1 MVDNRSRSVAQGQ
14 HARKRGNFV
23 AEQQRV
29 VGIDLGTTN
38 SLIAFMQ
45 GDAPIVIP
53 GEDGSPIVPSVV
65 AFDQE
70 TASGFSVGNAARGVL
85 LTHSANAVYS
95 VKRLMGRDLTD
106 IQDELKLFPFQ
117 LAEGLQPGEV
127 LKLNIGGLTLTPPE
141 VSAYILLQLK
151 RNAERFFGVEVTKAV
166 ITVPAYF
173 NDAQRQATKDAGRIA
188 GLDVLRL
195 VNEPTAAALAYGLD
209 KNPDGSAKDGIIAVY
224 DFGGGTF
231 DISILKLHEGI
242 FEVIAT
248 GGDTHLGGDDIDNLL
263 TAVALDDIRGDLGL
277 DISTNPEVVQQL
289 RKAVIE
295 AKIALSDAESTRILL
310 EIPAGTGK
318 SQIPSGDDN
327 KELNTKAGAPPLSA
341 VERVDSE
348 MWEGK
353 NSGPTQ
359 PTHYAREITRAQ
371 YEQLIAPIIARTA
384 APVKQAL
391 RDAGFTAA
399 DIDEVVMVGGSTRI
413 PAVRKLVT
421 ELFDLEARGRKLHT
435 ELNPD
440 EVVAL
445 GAAVQAQILS
455 GEYSSATDDLLL
467 LDVTPLSL
475 GIEAL
480 GGVVA
485 KIIQRNS
492 TIPASATEHFTTGVD
507 GQTNVAIHV
516 LQGERE
522 LAKDCRSLARFDLK
536 GIPPMVAGLP
546 RIEVK
551 FLIDA
556 NGILHVSAR
565 EQRSGQEAAVEVK
578 PTYGLTDEQV
588 EAMILESF
596 DNAEEDITARQV
608 IEAKNEAET
617 IMTAVEKGEKTPA
630 WQQLTFDE
638 HAAIK
643 AAASELK
650 QAVIGGDY
658 KVIRKGIDQLDKK
671 TRRFAEIMMDSA
683 VTGALG
689 GKTMAAA
696 GADLAA
702 SQQGAAPSAP
712 HAFAKAEVSEA
723 TPAPDPFAD
732 AEADLE
738 TPGESTE
745 D

>member
-1 MVDNRSRSVAQGQ
+1 LQSLRAVKRSL
-14 HARKRGNFV
+14 V
-23 AEQQRV
+23 AEQQQRV

-38 SLIAFMQ
+38 SLVAFMQ
-45 GDAPIVIP
+45 GDTPQVIP

-70 TASGFSVGNAARGVL
+70 TKEGFAVGNAARDVL
-85 LTHSANAVYS
+85 LKQPASAVYS
-95 VKRLMGRDLTD
+95 VKRLMGRDIED
-106 IQDELKLFPFQ
+106 VQPELMLFPFRV
-117 LAEGLQPGEV
+117 AEGLKAGEV
-127 LKLNIGGLTLTPPE
+127 LKLDVGGLTLTPPE
-141 VSAYILLQLK
+141 ISAYVLLQLK
-151 RNAERFFGVEVTKAV
+151 RNAERFFGAPVAKAV

-188 GLDVLRL
+188 GLEVLRL

-209 KNPDGSAKDGIIAVY
+209 KLHGGKDGIIAVY

-242 FEVIAT
+242 FEVIST
-248 GGDTHLGGDDIDNLL
+248 GGDTHLGGDDIDHLL
-263 TAVALDDIRGDLGL
+263 LGVAIDDIRGDLGI
-277 DISTNPEVVQQL
+277 DVTTQPEAIQAL
-289 RKAVIE
+289 RKGVID
-295 AKIALSDAESTRILL
+295 AKIALSSNPTARIQVELAGGKQYL
-310 EIPAGTGK
+310 REI
-318 SQIPSGDDN
+318 
-327 KELNTKAGAPPLSA
+327 
-341 VERVDSE
+341 
-348 MWEGK
+348 
-353 NSGPTQ
+353 
-359 PTHYAREITRAQ
+359 AREQ
-371 YEQLIAPIIARTA
+371 YEQLIAPVIERTA
-384 APVKQAL
+384 APVRQAL
-391 RDAGFTAA
+391 KDSGLAPEQ
-399 DIDEVVMVGGSTRI
+399 IDEVVMVGGSTRI
-413 PAVRKLVT
+413 PAVRALVT
-421 ELFDLEARGRKLHT
+421 KLFDLESRGRKLHT

-455 GEYSSATDDLLL
+455 GEASAATDDLLL

-556 NGILHVSAR
+556 NGILQVSAR
-565 EQRSGQEAAVEVK
+565 EQRSGKEAQVEVK

-588 EAMILESF
+588 ESMILESF
-596 DNAEEDITARQV
+596 DMAEADITARQV
-608 IEAKNEAET
+608 IEAKNEAQT
-617 IMTAVEKGEKTPA
+617 ILDAVEKGEKMPV
-630 WQQLTFDE
+630 WQQLTLIE
-638 HAAIK
+638 RQEIEAAAQEVQAAIN
-643 AAASELK
+643 
-650 QAVIGGDY
+650 GDDY
-658 KVIRKGIDQLDKK
+658 KVIRKAIEQLDKK
-671 TRRFAEIMMDSA
+671 TRRFAEMMMDSA
-683 VTGALG
+683 VGGALQ
-689 GKTMAAA
+689 GKTMSSA
-696 GADLAA
+696 GDSLGEAP
-702 SQQGAAPSAP
+702 AAPHP
-712 HAFAKAEVSEA
+712 FAKAEVSTTTPLSELQA
-723 TPAPDPFAD
+723 AEVDPETPA
-732 AEADLE
+732 
-738 TPGESTE
+738 ESTE

>member
-1 MVDNRSRSVAQGQ
+1 MADENA
-14 HARKRGNFV
+14 A
-23 AEQQRV
+23 RV

-38 SLIAFMQ
+38 SLVAFMQ
-45 GDAPIVIP
+45 GDQPTIIP
-53 GEDGSPIVPSVV
+53 GEDGDHLVPSVV
-65 AFDQE
+65 AFDQDR
-70 TASGFSVGNAARGVL
+70 GFVVGNAARATL
-85 LTHSANAVYS
+85 LTDASSAVYS
-95 VKRLMGRDLTD
+95 VKRLMGRGVEDV
-106 IQDELKLFPFQ
+106 QEELKLFPFK
-117 LAEGLQPGEV
+117 LAPGLQPGDV
-127 LKLNIGGLTLTPPE
+127 LKLEVGGLQLTPPE

-151 RNAERFFGVEVTKAV
+151 KNAERFFAAPVTKAV

-209 KNPDGSAKDGIIAVY
+209 KQRDGLIAVY

-263 TAVALDDIRGDLGL
+263 IAIALDDMAGDAELGVADVANL
-277 DISTNPEVVQQL
+277 GSAAGASGELVQAV

-295 AKIALSDAESTRILL
+295 AKIALS
-310 EIPAGTGK
+310 
-318 SQIPSGDDN
+318 
-327 KELNTKAGAPPLSA
+327 
-341 VERVDSE
+341 
-348 MWEGK
+348 EGHAAK
-353 NSGPTQ
+353 LQVALPNGEK
-359 PTHYAREITRAQ
+359 YAREISRAQ
-371 YEQLIAPIIARTA
+371 FDELIAPIIARTSG
-384 APVKQAL
+384 PCKQAL
-391 RDAGFTAA
+391 KDAKLTA
-399 DIDEVVMVGGSTRI
+399 DQIDEVVLVGGSTRI
-413 PAVRKLVT
+413 PAVRALVD
-421 ELFDLEARGRKLHT
+421 ERFGLSARGKKPHT

-445 GAAVQAQILS
+445 GAAVQAQILAGGS
-455 GEYSSATDDLLL
+455 AATDDLLL

-565 EQRSGQEAAVEVK
+565 EQRSGKESEIEVK

-588 EAMILESF
+588 ESMILASF
-596 DNAEEDITARQV
+596 DHAEEDIEARQL

-617 IMTAVEKGEKTPA
+617 ILGAVEKGKSHAA
-630 WQQLTFDE
+630 WLQLTSYEMSTIEMEIHQLKATLDGGS
-638 HAAIK
+638 HRAIR
-643 AAASELK
+643 A
-650 QAVIGGDY
+650 
-658 KVIRKGIDQLDKK
+658 GIERLDKA
-671 TRRFAEIMMDSA
+671 TRRFAEVMMDTE
-683 VTGALG
+683 VMGAMKG
-689 GKTMAAA
+689 QTMEAA
-696 GADLAA
+696 GA
-702 SQQGAAPSAP
+702 GMGEAPTAP
-712 HAFAKAEVSEA
+712 HPFAKAEFDERPN
-723 TPAPDPFAD
+723 TDD
-732 AEADLE
+732 TD
-738 TPGESTE
+738 
-745 D
+745 

>member
-1 MVDNRSRSVAQGQ
+1 MA
-14 HARKRGNFV
+14 A
-23 AEQQRV
+23 APV

-45 GDAPIVIP
+45 GDKPAVIP
-53 GEDGSPIVPSVV
+53 GEDGLAIVPSVV

-70 TASGFSVGNAARGVL
+70 TANGFSVGNAARSVL
-85 LTHSANAVYS
+85 LTNAANAVYS

-106 IQDELKLFPFQ
+106 VTPELKLFPFHI
-117 LAEGLQPGEV
+117 APGLKPGEV
-127 LKLNIGGLTLTPPE
+127 LKLNVGGLTLTPPE
-141 VSAYILLQLK
+141 LSAYILLQLK
-151 RNAERFFGVEVTKAV
+151 RNAERFFGTEVTKAV

-188 GLDVLRL
+188 GLEVLRL

-209 KNPDGSAKDGIIAVY
+209 KNPDGSSRDGIIAVY
-224 DFGGGTF
+224 DLGGGTF

-242 FEVIAT
+242 FEVVAT

-263 TAVALDDIRGDLGL
+263 LAVALDDIKGDLGI
-277 DISTNPEVVQQL
+277 DISTDPEAMQQL
-289 RKAVIE
+289 RKAVID
-295 AKIALSDAESTRILL
+295 AKIALSSADSTRIALTL
-310 EIPAGTGK
+310 PA
-318 SQIPSGDDN
+318 
-327 KELNTKAGAPPLSA
+327 KAGAPGLASETWDGTTSTLGAPGPDSGTRDRTTSA
-341 VERVDSE
+341 AD
-348 MWEGK
+348 GA
-353 NSGPTQ
+353 
-359 PTHYAREITRAQ
+359 HLYAREITRAQ
-371 YEQLIAPIIARTA
+371 YEQLIAPVIARTA

-391 RDAGFTAA
+391 KDANLTPA

-413 PAVRKLVT
+413 PAVRALVT
-421 ELFDLEARGRKLHT
+421 DLFSLTARNRKLHT

-455 GEYSSATDDLLL
+455 GTENATTDDLLL

-536 GIPPMVAGLP
+536 NIPPMVAGMP

-556 NGILHVSAR
+556 NGILQVSAR
-565 EQRSGQEAAVEVK
+565 EQRSGQQAQVEVK

-588 EAMILESF
+588 ETMILASF

-608 IEAKNEAET
+608 IEATNEANT
-617 IMTAVEKGEKTPA
+617 ILDATEKGKKTPA

-638 HAAIK
+638 HAAIE
-643 AAASELK
+643 AAATELK
-650 QAVIGGDY
+650 QSIRGGDY
-658 KVIRKGIDQLDKK
+658 KIIRKAIDQLDKH
-671 TRRFAEIMMDSA
+671 TRRFAELMMDSA
-683 VTGALG
+683 VAGALG
-689 GKTMAAA
+689 GKTMQAA
-696 GADLAA
+696 GEALEAK
-702 SQQGAAPSAP
+702 GAAPSAP
-712 HAFAKAEVSEA
+712 HAFAKAEVTGSVPKNLIEE
-723 TPAPDPFAD
+723 D
-732 AEADLE
+732 EADPE